1 MFNYI
6 CEIKCE
12 KTTNIDGE
20 TAITYSLILS
30 GDYCQIFPDLC
41 TDKERVQKLV
51 HILNETKP
59 CPSSIPDVIDDLLFN
74 I

>member
-6 CEIKCE
+6 CEIKSE

-20 TAITYSLILS
+20 TAITYSLIFW
-30 GDYCQIFPDLC
+30 GDYCEIFPDLC
-41 TDKERVQKLV
+41 TDKEKLQKLV
-51 HILNETKP
+51 RILNETKP
-59 CPSSIPDVIDDLLFN
+59 YPSSVPDIIDDFLFG